1 MTSREPSLFLRLT
14 GLMTALLGAGA
25 ALLMAMAWYSARQ
38 AADEAYDRLLQGAA
52 FQIAD
57 AISIQGGRAE
67 IELPVSAF
75 ELLSL
80 SARDRIFYRVI
91 DPGGQTITGYEDLED
106 GFADGGNDE
115 HVRNGSFRGEV
126 IRVAQVSRTFDDPQL
141 RGDAVII
148 VAQTVEARAA
158 LARELTLRSLFLVGA
173 MSFIAI
179 GGMIL
184 AVRRA
189 LAPIGRLE
197 KTIRQRGPHDFTKIE
212 TPTPRELVPFVTEIN
227 NFVERLHGRIE
238 MMQRFIAN
246 AAHQLRTPI
255 TALDGQVELL
265 KTDDISP
272 AGRQHLERIRERAHQ
287 LARLA
292 SQLLSHA
299 MVSHRDEAIAA
310 VEFDVVPVVR
320 HAVDEAVPDTGRDI
334 LVSLYLPQ
342 APLPVRGDPVN
353 VAEAIKNIV
362 DNAVRH
368 GAASQ
373 IRLSIFDRQEKVVVE
388 VEDDGPGIPEKDWPL
403 VAQRF
408 GLPSSDGT
416 SSGLG
421 LSIAGEV
428 ATAHGGGL
436 TFRKGDVGF
445 VVALTFATKRENPR

>member
-189 LAPIGRLE
+189 LAPFCR
-197 KTIRQRGPHDFTKIE
+197 
-212 TPTPRELVPFVTEIN
+212 V
-227 NFVERLHGRIE
+227 
-238 MMQRFIAN
+238 
-246 AAHQLRTPI
+246 
-255 TALDGQVELL
+255 
-265 KTDDISP
+265 
-272 AGRQHLERIRERAHQ
+272 
-287 LARLA
+287 
-292 SQLLSHA
+292 
-299 MVSHRDEAIAA
+299 
-310 VEFDVVPVVR
+310 
-320 HAVDEAVPDTGRDI
+320 
-334 LVSLYLPQ
+334 
-342 APLPVRGDPVN
+342 
-353 VAEAIKNIV
+353 
-362 DNAVRH
+362 
-368 GAASQ
+368 
-373 IRLSIFDRQEKVVVE
+373 
-388 VEDDGPGIPEKDWPL
+388 
-403 VAQRF
+403 
-408 GLPSSDGT
+408 
-416 SSGLG
+416 
-421 LSIAGEV
+421 
-428 ATAHGGGL
+428 
-436 TFRKGDVGF
+436 
-445 VVALTFATKRENPR
+445 